1 MRGILLASLLL
12 AGCSKEAPKQASSSL
27 EPVLILASNE
37 RGRPQFDY
45 AGPDSLSFRYSND
58 SFSFQIGPVAGKPW
72 ASANGEMKLGASND
86 VTITIQSTSDRAYDV
101 RLLGLSTN
109 NIFEV
114 EEDKTKETLRV
125 PAGEKKLTIQRFV
138 IFTYD
143 FGKR

>member
-1 MRGILLASLLL
+1 
-12 AGCSKEAPKQASSSL
+12 
-27 EPVLILASNE
+27 
-37 RGRPQFDY
+37 
-45 AGPDSLSFRYSND
+45 
-58 SFSFQIGPVAGKPW
+58 
-72 ASANGEMKLGASND
+72 MKLGASND